1 MLTPVHPISRGGPT
15 LASVETNDADP
26 DFHRKTEPGSSG
38 PSTAINFT
46 SWFHVGRRT
55 GRRGRS
61 TWCRSEHRFRIPP
74 SAVAGAFGRCPRGD
88 GRIRPWRESY
98 PLTA

>member
-55 GRRGRS
+55 GPERTVHMVSIGAS
-61 TWCRSEHRFRIPP
+61 VPDP
-74 SAVAGAFGRCPRGD
+74 ASAVAGAFGRCPRGD
-88 GRIRPWRESY
+88 ARIRPWKESY